1 MGYGRY
7 FEGRM
12 IGRRY
17 SQCKD
22 FEAEKEFQEIRI
34 GQVEELGNVGGFIGD
49 KVKEVLFVFERDIL

>member
-12 IGRRY
+12 TGRRH

-22 FEAEKEFQEIRI
+22 PEAEKEPQEIRT
-34 GQVEELGNVGGFIGD
+34 GQAEEPGNVGGYIGD
-49 KVKEVLFVFERDIL
+49 KVKEVLFVSERDIL